1 MILTKSQIKYLRSL
15 AHNLKPVVRVGQNGL
30 TENVMGEVNSAL
42 EYHELI
48 KIKINVG
55 ERKDRDEILEKI
67 MEGTKSECIQ
77 KIGNVAVLF
86 RRNAQKPVI
95 SLGQL

>member
-1 MILTKSQIKYLRSL
+1 MILTKKQIKTLRSL
-15 AHNLKPVVRVGQNGL
+15 AHQLKPVVRIGQNGL
-30 TENVMGEVNSAL
+30 TDNVMEEIANAL

-48 KIKINVG
+48 KMKINVG
-55 ERKDRDEILEKI
+55 DRQERDDILQKI
-67 MEGTKSECIQ
+67 CEETRSESIQ

-95 SLGQL
+95 SLAK

>member
-1 MILTKSQIKYLRSL
+1 MVLTKAQIKYLRSL
-15 AHNLKPVVRVGQNGL
+15 AHSLKPVVRVGQNGL
-30 TENVMGEVNSAL
+30 TENIIEETKNAL

-48 KIKINVG
+48 KMKITVG
-55 ERKDRDEILEKI
+55 DRQARDEVLATICE
-67 MEGTKSECIQ
+67 ETRSECVQ

-95 SLGQL
+95 SLAR